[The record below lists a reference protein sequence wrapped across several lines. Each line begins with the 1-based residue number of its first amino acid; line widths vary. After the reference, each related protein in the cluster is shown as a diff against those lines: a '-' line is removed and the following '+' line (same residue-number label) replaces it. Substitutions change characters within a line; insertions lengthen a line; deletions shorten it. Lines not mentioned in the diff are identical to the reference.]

1 MANAIDIAD
10 FIIQES
16 AQNQHPITNL
26 ELQIYMY
33 FCHARSLIDA
43 HVPLID
49 DELFQKWKYGPIA
62 PTVYHTYKRYGINP
76 IINPDSHTKLDLDT
90 WEVTS
95 ETFDI
100 DRLTDSEIDLIQNT
114 IPTLFEFKRFALIEE
129 THRHPSWAN
138 MEKAIMVA
146 NHELIYSDKD
156 IIADFQQNIEFQI
169 WLTR

>member
-49 DELFQKWKYGPIA
+49 DELFQKWKYGPIS

-100 DRLTDSEIDLIQNT
+100 DRLTDSEINLIQNT

-129 THRHPSWAN
+129 THRHSSWAN
-138 MEKAIMVA
+138 MEKAIMEA
-146 NHELIYSDKD
+146 NHELIYSNQD

-169 WLTR
+169 WLTH